1 MPTAN
6 PPAKD
11 YLFNQIADLQ
21 ARIKNLE
28 QQPKVQAVSA
38 FSASNISTSSN
49 TLVALSGSPSVTAT
63 IGASG
68 SCVVSCSSA
77 MWSNTTGNQSTIWL
91 FIDGNLNAAILLYQ
105 QPSGNGI
112 ANCGGFLQ
120 PTGLSPGNHTF
131 SLRYNQSLVGS
142 GIAYFQNIFIGVQPI

>member
-28 QQPKVQAVSA
+28 QQPKVQAASA
-38 FSASNISTSSN
+38 FSATTISTSS
-49 TLVALSGSPSVTAT
+49 TSLVALSGSPSVTAI

-68 SCVVSCSSA
+68 SCVVSCSSV
-77 MWSNTTGNQSTIWL
+77 MYSNTAGTQSAVWL
-91 FIDGNLNAAILLYQ
+91 IIDGNLNGIILQYQ
-105 QPSGNGI
+105 QPSTYGQ
-112 ANCGGFLQ
+112 ATCGGFLQ
-120 PTGLSPGNHTF
+120 PTGLSPGAHTF
-131 SLRYNQSLVGS
+131 SLRYNLGGGS
-142 GIAYFQNIFIGVQPI
+142 GLVYFQDIFLGVQPI